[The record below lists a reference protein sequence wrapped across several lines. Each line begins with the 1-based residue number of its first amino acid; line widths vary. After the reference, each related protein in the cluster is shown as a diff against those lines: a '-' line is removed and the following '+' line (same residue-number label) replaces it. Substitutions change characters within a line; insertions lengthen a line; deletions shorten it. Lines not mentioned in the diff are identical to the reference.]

1 MIGRIK
7 SIVSND
13 NFLSLFGNM
22 VFAVLSFSSIFILAR
37 SFDKIG
43 FGDWILYLNAVT
55 FVEMIRIGISRTPMV
70 RFLAGAKTSEES
82 ATVIG
87 SGWAISLMNTGIFAI
102 IIFVLGY
109 FFADGMDRYGF
120 KLFFLWYPLLSI
132 VILPFNNSLSIL
144 QARRAFGSIILLRGL
159 TMGSFILFLVGNIFI
174 WKLPVEYVVYAH
186 MGSNL
191 LGSLLGISVGWSGIQ
206 YLMKYTKQTIKTLLN
221 FGKFTLGTLLG
232 SNLLKSSDTILLGM
246 MMTSAEAAI
255 YAIPLKLVEMLEIPL
270 RSFVAVALPR
280 MSKASR
286 EGNDQEVR
294 NIFYRYSGV
303 LSLLFIPLLIILF
316 FAAEPLIY
324 ILGGKEYSS
333 IDVPINV
340 FRIFLIYGL
349 FLVVDRFTGVTLD
362 SINKPKSNL
371 IKVIYMA
378 LANIIGDIIAIYYFK
393 SLEAVAMVTIINVLI
408 GVAVGMYYTRK
419 ELSITLWKIPKVGW
433 EFIRKNEIRNLRND
447 N

>member
-340 FRIFLIYGL
+340 FRIFLKIYITVL
-349 FLVVDRFTGVTLD
+349 NIFL
-362 SINKPKSNL
+362 
-371 IKVIYMA
+371 
-378 LANIIGDIIAIYYFK
+378 
-393 SLEAVAMVTIINVLI
+393 
-408 GVAVGMYYTRK
+408 
-419 ELSITLWKIPKVGW
+419 
-433 EFIRKNEIRNLRND
+433 
-447 N
+447 